1 MILTRFTVALAA
13 LGAWCVLATAAVPD
27 TLIPVT
33 LVFVTM
39 VSVLPVA
46 VPSLAVTEARAIQPS
61 PRQAATVGAGTALPI
76 VPRRKCASHAGVQG
90 GERRQR
96 GYDFVFPQP

>member
-27 TLIPVT
+27 ALIPVT
-33 LVFVTM
+33 LVFVTI

-46 VPSLAVTEARAIQPS
+46 VPSLAVTEARAVKPY
-61 PRQAATVGAGTALPI
+61 P
-76 VPRRKCASHAGVQG
+76 QG
-90 GERRQR
+90 GKRRQ
-96 GYDFVFPQP
+96 GGFDFVFPQP